1 MTRTCWTSGL
11 LGLLVGGVL
20 AAPAAGA
27 VTLDRDYRLGD
38 NPGEGAVNGADV
50 GSGNGDGATYDSAGV
65 PTMGQLPFLTPV
77 NTPNYVAITG
87 RPDGGGGRG
96 IEFNGAEMEYLRGPF
111 LGFPQVSF
119 SSFEN
124 QGTLDYTGITDRG
137 FQFWVRPASNAAQ
150 ILVSDTEAHAVR
162 ILANGNYAMTYS
174 GTTIDSGVAAAPG
187 VWRHIEMVSAPG
199 AFGQGRLYID
209 GVARAV
215 RAAGSYP
222 AQRSDLVV
230 GSNTG
235 GDEFNFTGG
244 TTEFF
249 TGVIDDL
256 KMFVFGTTTSATPVD
271 YGSFSLDE
279 DNDFVAFQLSGVP
292 GDVDNSGS
300 FTSADVTAFIAGW
313 RFDNRVNGVR
323 IGDLASF
330 GKGDLNFDGI
340 TDIRDLAIIQGLL
353 PAAGLPL
360 INAAQLGVPEPAA
373 GILALV
379 AAGAAGGV
387 RRAAERGRRRRLSS

>member
-1 MTRTCWTSGL
+1 MTRTGWTTGL
-11 LGLLVGGVL
+11 FGLFVAGIL
-20 AAPAAGA
+20 AFPVAAA

-38 NPGEGAVNGADV
+38 NPGEGAANGADV

-65 PTMGQLPFLTPV
+65 PAMGQLPFLTPV

-87 RPDGGGGRG
+87 RPDGGSGRG

-119 SSFEN
+119 SSLEN

-137 FQFWVRPASNAAQ
+137 FQFWVRPASSAAQ

-162 ILANGNYAMTYS
+162 ILANGNYAMTYA
-174 GTTIDSGVAAAPG
+174 GTTIDSGVAATPG
-187 VWRHIEMVSAPG
+187 TWRHIEMVSAPN

-215 RAAGSYP
+215 RVAGAYP

-230 GSNTG
+230 GANTG
-235 GDEFNFTGG
+235 GDEFSFTGG
-244 TTEFF
+244 TAEFF

-256 KMFVFGTTTSATPVD
+256 KMFVFGTSTGTTPVN
-271 YGSFSLDE
+271 YGSFALDP
-279 DNDFVAFQLSGVP
+279 DNDFAAFHLSGVP
-292 GDVDNSGS
+292 GDVNNSGS
-300 FTSADVTAFIAGW
+300 LTSADVTAFVAGW
-313 RFDNRVNGVR
+313 RFDNRVGGVR
-323 IGDLASF
+323 IGDVASF

-340 TDIRDLAIIQGLL
+340 TDIKDLAIIQGLL

-360 INAAQLGVPEPAA
+360 ISAAQLGVPEPAA
-373 GILALV
+373 GALALV
-379 AAGAAGGV
+379 AAAAALAT
-387 RRAAERGRRRRLSS
+387 RRAVGGGRRRHSS